1 MRVLLIAVLALTFLL
16 PPPSWGRD
24 GEGGRLPAVS
34 VSAKRLATPAPL
46 LNPPPRGGRKFIQV
60 AEAENGR
67 VVAVGGAV
75 TEIVYALGEEAR
87 LLAVDSTS
95 LYPAPT
101 QDLPNVGYMR
111 QLSAEPILAL
121 APDLVLAI
129 ADSGP
134 PAALAQIEDAGVPV
148 VTVPDDYT
156 PEGVLEKI
164 DVIAAA
170 LGVEAKGRAL
180 RAEVAAELAAVK
192 AAFGDVGERPRVLFL
207 LTISKGRTTVAAGR
221 KTSAEGIIA
230 LAGGVNAIDG
240 FESYKP
246 LSPEAAVAA
255 APEVL
260 LIGERSLD
268 LLGGMAGLL
277 AIPEVALTPAAQNRR
292 VVVMDTLLLLGFGPR
307 TAEAA
312 AKLGKALHPEI
323 AVPAAAN

>member
-1 MRVLLIAVLALTFLL
+1 M
-16 PPPSWGRD
+16 
-24 GEGGRLPAVS
+24 
-34 VSAKRLATPAPL
+34 
-46 LNPPPRGGRKFIQV
+46 
-60 AEAENGR
+60 AEAEVSR
-67 VVAVGGAV
+67 IVAVGGAV
-75 TEIVYALGEEAR
+75 TEIVYALGEQDR

-95 LYPAPT
+95 LYPAAT

-121 APDLVLAI
+121 GPDLVLAI

-156 PEGVLEKI
+156 PEGVLAKI
-164 DVIAAA
+164 EVIAAA
-170 LGVEAKGRAL
+170 LGVEEKGQEL
-180 RAEVAAELAAVK
+180 RAAVAAQLAAVK
-192 AAFGDVGERPRVLFL
+192 SAFAEVAPRPRVLFL
-207 LTISKGRTTVAAGR
+207 LTISNGRTTVAAGS

-260 LIGERSLD
+260 LVTERSLD
-268 LLGGMAGLL
+268 LLGGEAALL
-277 AIPEVALTPAAQNRR
+277 AIPEIALTPAAQEGR
-292 VVVMDTLLLLGFGPR
+292 VVSMDGLLLLGFGPR

-312 AKLGKALHPEI
+312 ARLGKALHPEI
-323 AVPAAAN
+323 VVPGTAQ

>member
-1 MRVLLIAVLALTFLL
+1 MRGLLVALLLLA
-16 PPPSWGRD
+16 G
-24 GEGGRLPAVS
+24 
-34 VSAKRLATPAPL
+34 SAAQADD
-46 LNPPPRGGRKFIQV
+46 
-60 AEAENGR
+60 GR
-67 VVAVGGAV
+67 VVAVGGSV
-75 TEIVYALGEEAR
+75 TEIVFALGEEAR

-95 LYPAPT
+95 LYPAQT

-121 APDLVLAI
+121 GPDLVLAI

-134 PAALAQIEDAGVPV
+134 AAALQQIRDAGVPV

-164 DVIAAA
+164 DIVAAA

-192 AAFGDVGERPRVLFL
+192 AAFGDVAARPRVLFL

-221 KTSAEGIIA
+221 ETSAEGIIA
-230 LAGGVNAIDG
+230 LAGGVNAVDG

-260 LIGERSLD
+260 LIGARSLD

-277 AIPEVALTPAAQNRR
+277 SIPEVALTPAAQNNR

-312 AKLGKALHPEI
+312 AQLGKELHPEI
-323 AVPAAAN
+323 APPAVAN